1 MIILD
6 AYAIVALLRGEP
18 ASELVADL
26 ITQGDCALSTVNL
39 AEAAD
44 VLERS
49 HGLETSA
56 TRAAITTLTSAPLA
70 ILDVDEHCAWRAAE
84 VRAGHYRRRGA
95 EISLADCILLAS
107 ARPGEDSVATPD
119 PPVIRIAAEL
129 GIDVVSLP
137 TSSGRRPT

>member
-6 AYAIVALLRGEP
+6 AYAIVALMRDEP

-49 HGLETSA
+49 HGLETSV
-56 TRAAITTLTSAPLA
+56 TRAAITTLMSAPMVM
-70 ILDVDEHCAWRAAE
+70 LDVDERRAWRAAE
-84 VRAGHYRRRGA
+84 VRAGHYRRRDA
-95 EISLADCILLAS
+95 EISIADCVLLAS

-119 PPVIRIAAEL
+119 PPVIRIAGEL
-129 GIDVVSLP
+129 GIDVVPLP
-137 TSSGRRPT
+137 DSTGRRPA

>member
-1 MIILD
+1 VIILD
-6 AYAIVALLRGEP
+6 AYAIVALMRDEP

-49 HGLETSA
+49 HGLEISA
-56 TRAAITTLTSAPLA
+56 TRAAITTLMSAPLTL
-70 ILDVDEHCAWRAAE
+70 LDVDERRAWRAAE

-95 EISLADCILLAS
+95 EISIADCILLAC

-129 GIDVVSLP
+129 GIDVISLP
-137 TSSGRRPT
+137 DSSGRRPR